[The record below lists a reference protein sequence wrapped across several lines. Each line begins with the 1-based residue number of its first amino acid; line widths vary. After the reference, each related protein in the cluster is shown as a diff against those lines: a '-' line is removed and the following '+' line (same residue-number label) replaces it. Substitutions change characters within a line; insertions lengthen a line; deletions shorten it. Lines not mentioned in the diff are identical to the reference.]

1 MPKKIQISVVGIG
14 LMGLQHIKAIQKSK
28 FASLHSIVEIKKTGV
43 ELSNKF
49 KVPLYKNIKIL
60 LEKNKPDAVIVATP
74 NILHETDTIKFLKSK
89 IPVLLE
95 KPISDNIKSA
105 KKIISS
111 ARSNRTSL
119 LIGYHRRHN
128 SIVNKVKK
136 IIENKKLGKIVSAN
150 ILCWLYKHKKYFN
163 EKWRVTEGGGPLG
176 INLVHDI
183 DMICYL
189 LGPVNYVQAF
199 KSNSIRKHKVEDTAS
214 VNLFF
219 KSGTL
224 CTLNVSDAIVSPW
237 SYELTAGENPAYP
250 ITDQSSYFIGGTKG
264 SLQFPNLKLWYYK
277 KERSWWNN
285 IYNNKIKVQKSNKTL
300 INQIDHFSKVVMKK
314 EKPKVTGK
322 DGLNSLIIFDAINKS
337 SKSGKKIRIN

>member
-1 MPKKIQISVVGIG
+1 MPKKIKISVVGIG

-49 KVPLYKNIKIL
+49 KVPLYKDIKIL

-128 SIVNKVKK
+128 SIVNNVKK

-150 ILCWLYKHKKYFN
+150 ILCWVYKHKKYFN

-224 CTLNVSDAIVSPW
+224 CTLNVSYTIVSPC
-237 SYELTAGENPAYP
+237 SYELTAGEKHA
-250 ITDQSSYFIGGTKG
+250 
-264 SLQFPNLKLWYYK
+264 
-277 KERSWWNN
+277 
-285 IYNNKIKVQKSNKTL
+285 
-300 INQIDHFSKVVMKK
+300 
-314 EKPKVTGK
+314 
-322 DGLNSLIIFDAINKS
+322 
-337 SKSGKKIRIN
+337 

>member
-49 KVPLYKNIKIL
+49 KVPLYKDIKIL

-128 SIVNKVKK
+128 SIVNNVKK

-189 LGPVNYVQAF
+189 LGPVNYVQAL

-224 CTLNVSDAIVSPW
+224 CTLNVSDTIVSPW

-264 SLQFPNLKLWYYK
+264 SLQFPNLKLWFYK

-285 IYNNKIKVQKSNKTL
+285 IYNNKIKVQRSNKTL

-337 SKSGKKIRIN
+337 SKSGKKIRIS

>member
-1 MPKKIQISVVGIG
+1 
-14 LMGLQHIKAIQKSK
+14 MGLQHIKAIQKSK

-49 KVPLYKNIKIL
+49 KVPLYKDIKIL

-128 SIVNKVKK
+128 SIVNNVKK

-176 INLVHDI
+176 IN
-183 DMICYL
+183 
-189 LGPVNYVQAF
+189 
-199 KSNSIRKHKVEDTAS
+199 
-214 VNLFF
+214 
-219 KSGTL
+219 
-224 CTLNVSDAIVSPW
+224 
-237 SYELTAGENPAYP
+237 
-250 ITDQSSYFIGGTKG
+250 
-264 SLQFPNLKLWYYK
+264 
-277 KERSWWNN
+277 
-285 IYNNKIKVQKSNKTL
+285 
-300 INQIDHFSKVVMKK
+300 
-314 EKPKVTGK
+314 
-322 DGLNSLIIFDAINKS
+322 
-337 SKSGKKIRIN
+337 